1 MGGGALNALL
11 IGLSASVVISV
22 TVSPGEALASGRG
35 AAFNVP
41 AQPLDEALRELAR
54 QGRVQILFQADRVQ
68 GRYSRPVHGRFEVR
82 QAFNRALA
90 ESSFEVRRVDART
103 LVVLAVSVP
112 PSGTS
117 VPQQPQPPPRAPE
130 LTTVLVVAPRLEI
143 AQGRRTFDAEMSEIT
158 AVDHLSRLDMGQESA
173 QNLSEALGGLAGMTV
188 INTGRSF
195 IGGVDSASRGE
206 GLYAAYRGLNAEYN
220 LTMINGAPVAQGL
233 PYSRGVQ
240 LNLLPPDAFQ
250 AVVVHKTGR
259 ANLDGDFI
267 GAALDFQTP
276 RAADDGRS
284 RSTAV
289 TTGIRVETRAR
300 DYGDDGLGGAVRIE
314 HAKRFGPAGAVGVH
328 AAAAYED
335 RSFTNSELAGV
346 MAAQNDRGW
355 AYAVSGSS
363 EGGPVDQARLQDD
376 LISTSVNVGVSS
388 GRSRI
393 QNQTLSM
400 DWRVNE
406 RLDLYLQ
413 GSHARADTAQN
424 STFTQVVSGPQR
436 WIDDG
441 TGVYRLSV
449 DSLSTRV
456 WYETNPDI
464 TSLSTLNLGARTRA
478 GRWGVSSYVLA
489 TRGESAR
496 PNHIEASAWINQR
509 DRYNTATTP
518 RAFSGLTVRYE
529 NGLPEPLWPEVVFN
543 DLNNAGATLLA
554 RRAGQ
559 MTEQFS
565 SQNRYS
571 IGADISFAPSS
582 GDWRS
587 LLFGFKTTRGDRK
600 LTDRNWTNL
609 FFGDLYEAAGLTWE
623 KLGIAKGVYADVFPG
638 LYDWSVPKID
648 QGRLNAYFFE
658 NRSEASF
665 DTCGVLYVNNLNCNS
680 QSGSEFV
687 HAAYGMATRIFGR
700 LELQLGA
707 RYEQTRIRNIYW
719 MMSNEV
725 EGEQA
730 GDWESS
736 RTRYDKLLP
745 SLNFNYRQ
753 DDDTI
758 WRVALWRAYSRPAF
772 MQLGGGVRV
781 EALNG
786 VTTVTRGNP
795 DLKAVDAVN
804 ADFAY
809 KRAFGDGSAL
819 SLSAYYKQLDHYLFE
834 SAGSLD
840 VGEAVTIDGA
850 RVVTPQNGGRG
861 EAYGLEG
868 EFLQSI
874 SAPVFKGGE
883 FGLQINISR
892 QWSNVDLGQDELGR
906 NVPMQNA
913 PDWLA
918 NVDLSY
924 GLRGLSLYLSYNYTG
939 AYLSGYN
946 VLRAEGAWDNLW
958 VRPAKRLDARARWGP
973 APGVS
978 LDLIVTNLTGEYSYW
993 AHVGRDSLALS
1004 DVIQSGRRV
1013 VMSLRREF

>member
-1 MGGGALNALL
+1 MGGGALNALRVAL
-11 IGLSASVVISV
+11 GASIAVVTIAC
-22 TVSPGEALASGRG
+22 PQQALASGRERT
-35 AAFNVP
+35 FNVP
-41 AQPLDEALRELAR
+41 AQPLDAALRELAR
-54 QGRVQILFQADRVQ
+54 QGRVQILFQADRVR
-68 GRYSRPVHGRFEVR
+68 GRDSRPVRGRLEVR
-82 QAFNRALA
+82 RAFNLALA
-90 ESSFEVRRVDART
+90 DAGFEVRRVDDRT
-103 LVVLAVSVP
+103 LVVLALPDRGDDRVS
-112 PSGTS
+112 
-117 VPQQPQPPPRAPE
+117 PPPPMPAAE
-130 LTTVLVVAPRLEI
+130 LTPVVVVASPLEI
-143 AQGRRTFDAEMSEIT
+143 VQGSRTFDAEMAEIA
-158 AVDHLSRLDMGQESA
+158 AVDRLTRLDMERESA

-188 INTGRSF
+188 VSTGRSF

-250 AVVVHKTGR
+250 TVVVHKTGR
-259 ANLDGDFI
+259 ASLDGDFI

-276 RAADDGRS
+276 RAADVDGS
-284 RSTAV
+284 PWTAV
-289 TTGIRVETRAR
+289 TTTGRVETRAR
-300 DYGDDGLGGAVRIE
+300 DYGDDGLGGGLRVE
-314 HAKRFGPAGAVGVH
+314 HVQRFGRDGAVGLH

-363 EGGPVDQARLQDD
+363 EGGPVDAARPQDN
-376 LISTSVNVGVSS
+376 LISTSLNVGVSS

-393 QNQTLSM
+393 QNQTLSL
-400 DWRVNE
+400 DWRLSD
-406 RLDLYLQ
+406 RLDLALQ
-413 GSHARADTAQN
+413 ASHARAETEQN

-436 WIDDG
+436 WVDDG

-449 DSLSTRV
+449 ESLSTRV

-464 TSLSTLNLGARTRA
+464 TSLSTVNLSARA
-478 GRWGVSSYVLA
+478 QSGEWRWSTYVLA
-489 TRGESAR
+489 SRGESAR
-496 PNHIEASAWINQR
+496 PDHIEASAWIDQS
-509 DRYNTATTP
+509 DSYNTAAAP

-529 NGLPEPLWPEVVFN
+529 KGLPVPLWPQAVFD

-565 SQNRYS
+565 NQNRYS
-571 IGADISFAPSS
+571 IGADASLAVSS
-582 GDWRS
+582 GGWRS
-587 LLFGFKTTRGDRK
+587 LSFGFKSSRSDRE

-609 FFGDLYEAAGLTWE
+609 FFGDLYKTAGLTWE
-623 KLGIAKGVYADVFPG
+623 ALGIADGAYADVFPG

-648 QGRLNAYFFE
+648 QARLKAYFLE

-680 QSGSEFV
+680 QSGREV
-687 HAAYGMATRIFGR
+687 VDAVYAMATRISGR
-700 LELQLGA
+700 MELQLGA
-707 RYEQTRIRNIYW
+707 RYEQTRIRNTYW
-719 MMSNEV
+719 LMPDDAD
-725 EGEQA
+725 GEQV
-730 GDWESS
+730 GEWESS

-745 SLNFNYRQ
+745 SLNLNYRQ
-753 DDDTI
+753 DDDTV
-758 WRVALWRAYSRPAF
+758 WRAALWRAYSRPAF

-781 EALNG
+781 ETLNG

-795 DLKAVDAVN
+795 DLKAVDALN

-809 KRAFGDGSAL
+809 QRALGGGSAL
-819 SLSAYYKQLDHYLFE
+819 SVSAYYKQLDHYLFE

-850 RVVTPQNGGRG
+850 RVVMPQNGGRG
-861 EAYGLEG
+861 EAYGLEA
-868 EFLQSI
+868 EYLQSI
-874 SAPVFKGGE
+874 ADPVIKGGE
-883 FGLQINISR
+883 IGLQVNVSR

-906 NVPMQNA
+906 DVPMQNA

-918 NVDLSY
+918 NIDLSY
-924 GLRGLSLYLSYNYTG
+924 RRGKLSLYLSYNYTG
-939 AYLSGYN
+939 AYLSSYN

-958 VRPAKRLDARARWGP
+958 VRPAERLDARARWRP
-973 APGVS
+973 APDVS
-978 LDLIVTNLTGEYSYW
+978 LDLTVTNLTGEYSYW
-993 AHVGRDSLALS
+993 SHVGRDSLALS
-1004 DVIQSGRRV
+1004 DVIQSGRRI
-1013 VMSLRREF
+1013 VMSLRQEF

>member
-11 IGLSASVVISV
+11 VGLSASVVISV

-35 AAFNVP
+35 SAFNVP
-41 AQPLDEALRELAR
+41 AQPLDSALRELAR

-82 QAFNRALA
+82 RAFNRALA
-90 ESSFEVRRVDART
+90 DAGFEVRRVDERT
-103 LVVLAVSVP
+103 LVVLAIPVP
-112 PSGTS
+112 QTGTS
-117 VPQQPQPPPRAPE
+117 AAQPQAVRAPE
-130 LTTVLVVAPRLEI
+130 LTAVLVVAPRLEI
-143 AQGRRTFDAEMSEIT
+143 AQGRRTFNAEMTEIT
-158 AVDHLSRLDMGQESA
+158 AVDHLSRLDMERESA

-250 AVVVHKTGR
+250 NVVVHKTGR

-276 RAADDGRS
+276 RAADIDS
-284 RSTAV
+284 SPWTAV
-289 TTGIRVETRAR
+289 TTGARVETRAR
-300 DYGDDGLGGAVRIE
+300 DYGDNGLGGAVRIE
-314 HAKRFGPAGAVGVH
+314 HVRRFGPDGAVGLH
-328 AAAAYED
+328 AAAAYEE

-363 EGGPVDQARLQDD
+363 EGGPVDPARPQDN

-393 QNQTLSM
+393 QNQTLSL
-400 DWRVNE
+400 DWRVDD
-406 RLDLYLQ
+406 RLDLYLR
-413 GSHARADTAQN
+413 GSHAQADTEQN

-441 TGVYRLSV
+441 TGAYRLSV

-464 TSLSTLNLGARTRA
+464 TSLSTLNLGARARA
-478 GRWGVSSYVLA
+478 GRWRASSYVLA

-496 PNHIEASAWINQR
+496 PDHIEASAWINQR
-509 DRYNTATTP
+509 DGYNTATAS
-518 RAFSGLTVRYE
+518 RGFSGLTVRYE
-529 NGLPEPLWPEVVFN
+529 NGLPVPLWPQVVLD

-571 IGADISFAPSS
+571 LGADVSFTPSS

-587 LLFGFKTTRGDRK
+587 LSFGFKSSRSDRD
-600 LTDRNWTNL
+600 LTDRNWTNP
-609 FFGDLYEAAGLTWE
+609 FFGDLYGASGLSWE
-623 KLGIAKGVYADVFPG
+623 KLGVAKGVYADVFPG
-638 LYDWSVPKID
+638 LYDWSVPKVD
-648 QGRLNAYFFE
+648 QARLKAYFLE

-665 DTCGVLYVNNLNCNS
+665 DTCGALYVNNLNCNS
-680 QSGSEFV
+680 QSGREIV
-687 HAAYGMATRIFGR
+687 HAVYAMATRISGR

-707 RYEQTRIRNIYW
+707 RYEQTRIRNTYW
-719 MMSNEV
+719 LMPDDAD
-725 EGEQA
+725 GEQP
-730 GDWESS
+730 GDWGHSG
-736 RTRYDKLLP
+736 TRYDKLLP
-745 SLNFNYRQ
+745 SLNLNYRQ
-753 DDDTI
+753 DDDTV
-758 WRVALWRAYSRPAF
+758 WRAALWRAYSRPAF

-781 EALNG
+781 ETLNG

-809 KRAFGDGSAL
+809 QRALGGGTAL

-840 VGEAVTIDGA
+840 VGEAVMIDGA

-861 EAYGLEG
+861 ETYGVEA
-868 EFLQSI
+868 EFFHSIADPVSKDAEISLQ
-874 SAPVFKGGE
+874 V
-883 FGLQINISR
+883 NVSR

-906 NVPMQNA
+906 DAPMQNA

-918 NVDLSY
+918 NIDVAY
-924 GLRGLSLYLSYNYTG
+924 RLRGVGLYLSYNYTG
-939 AYLSGYN
+939 AYLSSYN
-946 VLRAEGAWDNLW
+946 VLRAEGPWDNLW
-958 VRPAKRLDARARWGP
+958 VRPAKRLDARAQWRL
-973 APGVS
+973 APGAH
-978 LDLIVTNLTGEYSYW
+978 LDLTVTNLTGEYSYW
-993 AHVGRDSLALS
+993 SHIGRDSLALS
-1004 DVIQSGRRV
+1004 DVIQSGRRI
-1013 VMSLRREF
+1013 VMSLRQEF